1 MHHHIVI
8 AVFVAALA
16 VGVHATPSVLIYK
29 RQTNP
34 EVSDTGIQSDTS
46 AAADSNFVPAG
57 ETTNNLA
64 GNSLTQIDD
73 SINIVD
79 ASIDYPDEAQL
90 LGNSGTAISGN
101 NNEISPIINAPVTVI
116 INNNSNGG
124 RGGSGGG
131 GQNRQQRP
139 SEQPGSPDTGKASPP
154 KEQQQQPAATQYPYP
169 TYENGQNMFDI
180 SDPRVQWLI
189 TYAML
194 ISQNN
199 LGQL

>member
-16 VGVHATPSVLIYK
+16 IGVHATPSVLIYK

-46 AAADSNFVPAG
+46 AAADINFAPAG

-116 INNNSNGG
+116 INNNNGG
-124 RGGSGGG
+124 RGGG

-139 SEQPGSPDTGKASPP
+139 SEQPGSPDTSKVSPP
-154 KEQQQQPAATQYPYP
+154 KEQQQPAATQYPYP
-169 TYENGQNMFDI
+169 TYENGQNIFDI

-199 LGQL
+199 LDQLV